1 MRQCLTCTHTQRAE
15 IESRLARGE
24 SSRIIAAAFELP
36 ASSVERHLKHVA
48 AVLSQQSGEADALGV
63 EVAQIEA
70 QLTQELTAK
79 IDFLAREAVRLK
91 GVAAQLSDMK
101 TALALIREI
110 KGIYEMRLRAKELE
124 RSRPAKFARQA
135 PIDHATARKMA
146 ETYLARHHVADRL
159 RELKADDANA

>member
-1 MRQCLTCTHTQRAE
+1 MRQCLTCAHPQRAE
-15 IESRLARGE
+15 IDSRLARGE
-24 SSRIIAAAFELP
+24 NPRIVAAGFELS

-48 AVLSQQSGEADALGV
+48 AVLAQQSGEADALGV
-63 EVAQIEA
+63 EMAEIEA
-70 QLTQELTAK
+70 QLAQELTAK
-79 IDFLAREAVRLK
+79 IDSLAKEAVRLK

-124 RSRPAKFARQA
+124 RSRPAKLARQA

-159 RELKADDANA
+159 RELKAEEANA